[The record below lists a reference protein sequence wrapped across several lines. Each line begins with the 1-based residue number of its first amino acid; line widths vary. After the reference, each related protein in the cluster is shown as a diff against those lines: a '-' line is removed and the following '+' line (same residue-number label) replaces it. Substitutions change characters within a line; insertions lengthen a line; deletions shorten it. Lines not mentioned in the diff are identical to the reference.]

1 MPKSTGCKFKFGKFW
16 QKLKGKSHWLQPSQ
30 STSANR
36 SSRNPT
42 APLEKRKG
50 GRKRSYKW
58 GSEGKL
64 RAVQREFPSPI
75 SAVTWRAPSLSTVS
89 NFIASEAHNNRTV
102 PSSVG
107 GCGAHN
113 NCERAGDED
122 VIGCEIAQYH
132 THTTHP
138 YQRIPT
144 HTTVFEIGSN
154 IIHHPPPPI
163 LLIRDCTTP
172 QKSIPLTLKRNHEF
186 HRFLQPIH
194 VSIYYELTMQP
205 IQPCT

>member
-1 MPKSTGCKFKFGKFW
+1 MTANTDRLQMKNAKSTGCKFKFGKFW

-30 STSANR
+30 STNANR
-36 SSRNPT
+36 TCSRNPT

-102 PSSVG
+102 PSTVG

-132 THTTHP
+132 THPTHP
-138 YQRIPT
+138 YQSICTIQHPDPPISKNTDPYHSIWDRLKYYSPPPASDSADT
-144 HTTVFEIGSN
+144 RLY
-154 IIHHPPPPI
+154 HHPSE
-163 LLIRDCTTP
+163 
-172 QKSIPLTLKRNHEF
+172 KLTFNSKA
-186 HRFLQPIH
+186 
-194 VSIYYELTMQP
+194 
-205 IQPCT
+205 

>member
-1 MPKSTGCKFKFGKFW
+1 MPKSTGCKFKFAKFR
-16 QKLKGKSHWLQPSQ
+16 QKLKGKSHRLQPSQ

-36 SSRNPT
+36 NPP
-42 APLEKRKG
+42 APLKKRKE
-50 GRKRSYKW
+50 KKLQM
-58 GSEGKL
+58 GKL
-64 RAVQREFPSPI
+64 REAVQREFPSPI

-132 THTTHP
+132 THPTHP
-138 YQRIPT
+138 YQSICT
-144 HTTVFEIGSN
+144 IQ
-154 IIHHPPPPI
+154 HPPIPKNTDPYH
-163 LLIRDCTTP
+163 
-172 QKSIPLTLKRNHEF
+172 SI
-186 HRFLQPIH
+186 
-194 VSIYYELTMQP
+194 
-205 IQPCT
+205 